1 MKYNY
6 DGLWKLL
13 IDKRMKKTELQ
24 DRLKLSPTTLAKLGK
39 GKDVS
44 LDVLY
49 RICMELGADIGDVVS
64 IERKR
69 EV

>member
-49 RICMELGADIGDVVS
+49 RICMELGADIGDIVS
-64 IERKR
+64 IERGER
-69 EV
+69 R